1 MLAGA
6 KQMQAHYKR
15 VVVKLSGEAL
25 SGPQGC
31 GVDPHQAD
39 FIARKL
45 KAVYDLEVEIAVVIG
60 AGNLWRGNIGV
71 AHGMDNV
78 TADHMGM
85 IATVING
92 LALQDALQRLG
103 IEARVQ
109 TAVQMNQITEPY
121 IRKRALRHLEKGRI
135 VIFAGGTGNPFFTT
149 DSAAS
154 LRAREI
160 NANVIIKATKVDGVY
175 QEDPKKNPD
184 AKRFDRMTF
193 ANAIDYRVKVMD
205 MTALTMCMDNDMP
218 LIVLNFWEE
227 GALTRAVC
235 GEKVGTFIGDE

>member
-1 MLAGA
+1 
-6 KQMQAHYKR
+6 MQAHYKR